1 MNRTE
6 WFRELRLGAAGGLS
20 IAIGGAV
27 FLLADNKLAGAF
39 LFSVGLFTICT
50 MGLNLFTGKACG
62 LVRDR
67 SGKYL
72 ARLAV
77 IWIGNLIGAEAAGL
91 LLSFTRLSEKL
102 IPAAQAVCAA
112 KLAQSPGSTFILAV
126 FCNILIWLA
135 VTGFREIGDPVGK
148 YLALILGVTVFV
160 ACGFEHC
167 VANMFYL
174 AMAQLYTG
182 QALLFL
188 LICTAGNVAGAVLIP
203 LLRGPKQE

>member
-1 MNRTE
+1 MKLTDAVRD
-6 WFRELRLGAAGGLS
+6 LRLGIAGGLS
-20 IAIGGAV
+20 IAIGGTV
-27 FLLADNKLAGAF
+27 FLLVENKTVGAF
-39 LFSVGLFTICT
+39 LFSVGLFTICS

-62 LVRDR
+62 LIKDH
-67 SGKYL
+67 SGKYI
-72 ARLAV
+72 ARLAI
-77 IWIGNLIGAEAAGL
+77 IWLGNLIGAVAAGL

-102 IPAAQAVCAA
+102 IPAAQSVCSS
-112 KLAQSPGSTFILAV
+112 KLDQSLGSTLILAV

-135 VTGFREIGDPVGK
+135 VTGFNEIRDPVGK
-148 YLALILGVTVFV
+148 YLSLILGVTVFV

-188 LICTAGNVAGAVLIP
+188 LICTAGNIVGAILIP
-203 LLRGPKQE
+203 LLSGSK

>member
-1 MNRTE
+1 MSKTE
-6 WFRELRLGAAGGLS
+6 AVRDLRLGIAGGLS
-20 IAIGGAV
+20 IAIGGTV
-27 FLLADNKLAGAF
+27 FLLVEDKIIGAF
-39 LFSVGLFTICT
+39 LFSVGLFTICS

-62 LVRDR
+62 LIKDH
-67 SGKYL
+67 SGKYIT
-72 ARLAV
+72 RLV
-77 IWIGNLIGAEAAGL
+77 IIWTGNLIGAVAAGL

-102 IPAAQAVCAA
+102 IPAAQSVCSA
-112 KLAQSPGSTFILAV
+112 KLGQSPVSSFILAV

-135 VTGFREIGDPVGK
+135 VTGFSEIRDPVGK

-188 LICTAGNVAGAVLIP
+188 LICTAGNMVGAVLIP
-203 LLRGPKQE
+203 LLRGSK

>member
-1 MNRTE
+1 MKLTDAVRD
-6 WFRELRLGAAGGLS
+6 LRLGIAGGLS
-20 IAIGGAV
+20 IAIGGTV
-27 FLLADNKLAGAF
+27 FLLVENKTVGAF
-39 LFSVGLFTICT
+39 LFSVGLFTICS

-62 LVRDR
+62 LIKDH
-67 SGKYL
+67 SGKYI
-72 ARLAV
+72 ARLAI
-77 IWIGNLIGAEAAGL
+77 IWLGNLIGAVAASL

-102 IPAAQAVCAA
+102 IPAAQSVCSS
-112 KLAQSPGSTFILAV
+112 KLDQSLGSTLILAV

-135 VTGFREIGDPVGK
+135 VTGFNEIRDPVGK
-148 YLALILGVTVFV
+148 YLSLILGVTVFV

-188 LICTAGNVAGAVLIP
+188 LICTAGNIVGAILIP
-203 LLRGPKQE
+203 LLSGSK